1 MAKPNRKV
9 KPGTPHP
16 TRKGLVMGH
25 NGSYVSKTTFIRQK
39 KAAAKGGPIVKAESS
54 ATSKPNQGG
63 DGLARRPVNRPA
75 NRGGGGGGGSTN
87 SSRSGGLSQ
96 RGGLATNDPIQ
107 RVKVRDVTGQNPSRP
122 LSPGKPGGALKIAR
136 SGAASTAANTASKTL
151 GFIGAAL
158 GTADAAKKV
167 FNPKD
172 NMVTNVRDLVAS
184 IKNKGQVGPGHSRFI
199 GPVDTPQRSNKSGRG
214 QGNRSVASNPNR
226 GGGSRTPNKP
236 TAAQIEALTAPG
248 GIFHR
253 GGGGSKPADKNNG
266 GTVKGSGKSGNTAT
280 TKPAPKPRK
289 PVPSAKETYRDGG
302 KGLYQGSKAYRAA
315 LAKKSGGESSG
326 NPLLDRFR
334 KDMGRNPA
342 TGEKPAS
349 KPASKRGSG
358 ASSTFANNRLAID
371 SKKGGSFNTRGLFGS
386 KKDKK
391 KKK

>member
-16 TRKGLVMGH
+16 TRKGLVMGR
-25 NGSYVSKTTFIRQK
+25 NGSYVSKTTYIRQT

-54 ATSKPNQGG
+54 AITKPNQKGG
-63 DGLARRPVNRPA
+63 ALTKQGSSAITKPNNQGGALART
-75 NRGGGGGGGSTN
+75 GS
-87 SSRSGGLSQ
+87 GQ
-96 RGGLATNDPIQ
+96 RALPGS
-107 RVKVRDVTGQNPSRP
+107 NPRALP
-122 LSPGKPGGALKIAR
+122 PGKPGGALKIAGGGGGLGR
-136 SGAASTAANTASKTL
+136 AAGFVGMLAA
-151 GFIGAAL
+151 
-158 GTADAAKKV
+158 TADKAKDV

-172 NMVTNVRDLVAS
+172 NMVTNVKDLAAS
-184 IKNKGQVGPGHSRFI
+184 IRNKGQVGPGHSRFI
-199 GPVDTPQRSNKSGRG
+199 GPVDTPQRSNNKGGG

-248 GIFHR
+248 GIFNR
-253 GGGGSKPADKNNG
+253 PGSGGGSKPADKNSG
-266 GTVKGSGKSGNTAT
+266 GTVKGSGKSGNTAAN
-280 TKPAPKPRK
+280 KPATKPRK

-334 KDMGRNPA
+334 KDMGRNAA
-342 TGEKPAS
+342 TGEKPTS
-349 KPASKRGSG
+349 KPASKSGSS

-371 SKKGGSFNTRGLFGS
+371 SSKGGSFNTRGLYGD

>member
-1 MAKPNRKV
+1 MAAKKV

-16 TRKGLVMGH
+16 TKKGLVMGK
-25 NGSYVSKTTFIRQK
+25 NGSYVSKTTYAKQV
-39 KAAAKGGPIVKAESS
+39 KAANAATNTGKPQTPLRGTSGKPTQMGSNNWPKGTERFTEKPSGKGGALVKAGSS
-54 ATSKPNQGG
+54 AITKPSNQSGA
-63 DGLARRPVNRPA
+63 LAR
-75 NRGGGGGGGSTN
+75 
-87 SSRSGGLSQ
+87 
-96 RGGLATNDPIQ
+96 
-107 RVKVRDVTGQNPSRP
+107 TGQRALPGSNPRALP
-122 LSPGKPGGALKIAR
+122 PGKPGGALKIA
-136 SGAASTAANTASKTL
+136 GGTASTAGRAAGL
-151 GFIGAAL
+151 VGAAI

-184 IKNKGQVGPGHSRFI
+184 IRNKGQVGPGHSRFI
-199 GPVDTPQRSNKSGRG
+199 GPVDTPQRSNNKGGG

-248 GIFHR
+248 GIFSR
-253 GGGGSKPADKNNG
+253 PGSGSGSGKPADKNSG
-266 GTVKGSGKSGNTAT
+266 GTVKGSGKSGNTAAS
-280 TKPAPKPRK
+280 KPAPKPRK

-315 LAKKSGGESSG
+315 LAKKNGGQSSG

-342 TGEKPAS
+342 TGAKPTS
-349 KPASKRGSG
+349 KPASKSGSSAG
-358 ASSTFANNRLAID
+358 STFANNRLAID
-371 SKKGGSFNTRGLFGS
+371 SKKGGSFNTRGLFDK

>member
-16 TRKGLVMGH
+16 TKKGLVMGK
-25 NGSYVSKTTFIRQK
+25 NGSYVSKTTYAKQV
-39 KAAAKGGPIVKAESS
+39 KAANAATNTGNPQQPIRGTSGKPTQMGSNNWPKGTERFTEKPSGKGGALVKAGSS
-54 ATSKPNQGG
+54 AITKPNNQGG
-63 DGLARRPVNRPA
+63 ALAR
-75 NRGGGGGGGSTN
+75 
-87 SSRSGGLSQ
+87 
-96 RGGLATNDPIQ
+96 
-107 RVKVRDVTGQNPSRP
+107 TGQRALPGSNPKALP
-122 LSPGKPGGALKIAR
+122 PGKLGGALKIAGQGNR
-136 SGAASTAANTASKTL
+136 AL
-151 GFIGAAL
+151 GMAGAAL
-158 GTADAAKKV
+158 GAIDAAKKV

-199 GPVDTPQRSNKSGRG
+199 GPVDTPQRSNKGGGG

-226 GGGSRTPNKP
+226 GGGGSRTPNKP

-248 GIFHR
+248 GIFNR
-253 GGGGSKPADKNNG
+253 PGSGGGGSKPADKNSG
-266 GTVKGSGKSGNTAT
+266 GTVKGSGKSGNTAAN
-280 TKPAPKPRK
+280 KPAPKPRKK

-315 LAKKSGGESSG
+315 LAKKNGGQSSG

-334 KDMGRNPA
+334 KDMGRNAA
-342 TGEKPAS
+342 TGEKPTS
-349 KPASKRGSG
+349 KPASKRGSN

-371 SKKGGSFNTRGLFGS
+371 NKKGGQFNTRGLYGD

>member
-16 TRKGLVMGH
+16 TRKGLVMGK
-25 NGSYVSKTTFIRQK
+25 NGSYVSKTTYAKQV
-39 KAAAKGGPIVKAESS
+39 KAANAGTNTGNPQTPQRNTSGKGGALVKQGSS
-54 ATSKPNQGG
+54 AITKPNNQGG
-63 DGLARRPVNRPA
+63 ALAR
-75 NRGGGGGGGSTN
+75 
-87 SSRSGGLSQ
+87 
-96 RGGLATNDPIQ
+96 
-107 RVKVRDVTGQNPSRP
+107 TGQRALPGSNLKALP
-122 LSPGKPGGALKIAR
+122 PGKPGGALKIA
-136 SGAASTAANTASKTL
+136 GGTASTAGRAAGL
-151 GFIGAAL
+151 VGAAL
-158 GTADAAKKV
+158 GTADAAKRV

-184 IKNKGQVGPGHSRFI
+184 IRNKGQVGPGHSRFI
-199 GPVDTPQRSNKSGRG
+199 GPVDTPQRSNNKGGG

-236 TAAQIEALTAPG
+236 TAAQIEALTAEG

-253 GGGGSKPADKNNG
+253 PGSGGGSKPAEKNNA
-266 GTVKGSGKSGNTAT
+266 GTVKGSGKSGNTAAN
-280 TKPAPKPRK
+280 KPAPKPRKK

-334 KDMGRNPA
+334 KDMGRNAA
-342 TGEKPAS
+342 TGEKPTS
-349 KPASKRGSG
+349 KPASKSGSS

-371 SKKGGSFNTRGLFGS
+371 SSKGGSFNTRGLFGN